1 MLCSRDVTTAVCL
14 RQYAKM
20 LKLSSPE
27 SGRKRRHIIEADSS
41 LSFATTFVKGPSA
54 SAALRQ
60 GHLPGGRRGRRRDYW
75 TDVAVGSFVQVIPL
89 LGLRCPV
96 LPRSCRSYA
105 TAGSRRSG
113 RFGWQI
119 HAVKARSQAMNQ
131 IKSLIVTGP
140 AQLREQL
147 RHLPTLKMIAACAR
161 LRPGHQTRRHRTRHQ
176 DRAAPTGPS
185 PSTALSRN
193 RRSRPRASSTP
204 APGRPRLACPSRGGT
219 RSRQPSAH
227 QRRRQL

>member
-185 PSTALSRN
+185 PSTAIRGDH
-193 RRSRPRASSTP
+193 RSRPRA
-204 APGRPRLACPSRGGT
+204 
-219 RSRQPSAH
+219 
-227 QRRRQL
+227 